1 MGEDE
6 HTETCHNVPT
16 DLPATQF
23 PSPLCCE
30 WRHKITF
37 VYLRRSPLGTFAF
50 LNSLPPLSAI

>member
-6 HTETCHNVPT
+6 HTETGHNAPT

-23 PSPLCCE
+23 PSPLCGQ
-30 WRHKITF
+30 RRPKISF
-37 VYLRRSPLGTFAF
+37 VYLHRSPLGTFAF